1 MSVLVAIGER
11 IRLADPRHHAILKGM
26 AWVALFVLAGK
37 IMGAAKEMVVAY
49 RYGTGADLDA
59 YLFVFSLIGLPVG
72 IWSSAVTSVLVP
84 LAARLRQ
91 QGERELRRFRSELLG
106 LILLVAVGLWS
117 VWGAIFYLALV
128 SGWTGLPPATAQI
141 ALRAVPA
148 LLLLLPLGILISLHS
163 AWMLAAGRHVNTL
176 LECVPALALMVVVLA
191 FPDGGIAPL
200 IWGTVAGA
208 VCHLISLVIPLSRR
222 GEIQAPVFHR
232 ESAQWTWFWKGF
244 GILVAGQ
251 ALMSLTAIVDQFFA
265 ARLPTG
271 AIATLGYAN
280 RVLALILG
288 LAATA
293 VARATLPVFSEAQ
306 TRGGDALHRVVMH
319 WVRLQFMLGIAA
331 AIVGY
336 LLAPWG
342 MKVLF
347 ERGAFTAAN
356 TEAAAEVLRYGI
368 AQVPFYFSGLVFAS
382 YAASQGLYRLLFWCG
397 VIGIVSKTAVNA
409 ALVPSMGING
419 IAAGWV
425 VVYGLNWTFFW
436 LTLGRRKSTDSL
448 SPA

>member
-1 MSVLVAIGER
+1 VNVLLSLGER

-37 IMGAAKEMVVAY
+37 IMGAGKEMVVAY
-49 RYGTGADLDA
+49 RYGTAVDLDA
-59 YLFVFSLIGLPVG
+59 YIFVSSLISLPVG
-72 IWSSAVTSVLVP
+72 IWSSAVASVLVP

-91 QGERELRRFRSELLG
+91 QGEHELRRFRAELLG
-106 LILLVAVGLWS
+106 LVLLVAIGLWL
-117 VWGAIFYLALV
+117 VCGAVFYLTLV

-141 ALRAVPA
+141 ALQALPA
-148 LLLLLPLGILISLHS
+148 LMVLLPLGLLISLHS

-176 LECVPALALMVVVLA
+176 LECVPAMALMAVVFAV
-191 FPDGGIAPL
+191 PGGGIAPL
-200 IWGTVAGA
+200 VWGSVAGG
-208 VCHLISLVIPLSRR
+208 VFHLISLAIPLTRR
-222 GEIQAPVFHR
+222 GEIQVPVFHR
-232 ESAQWTWFWKGF
+232 ESAQWAWFWKGF

-251 ALMSLTAIVDQFFA
+251 ALMSMTVIVDQFFA
-265 ARLPTG
+265 ARLAPG

-280 RVLALILG
+280 RILALILG

-306 TRGGDALHRVVMH
+306 SQGGDALHRVVMH
-319 WVRLQFMLGIAA
+319 WVRLQFTLGVGA

-342 MKVLF
+342 IKLLF
-347 ERGAFTAAN
+347 ERGAFTAEN

-382 YAASQGLYRLLFWCG
+382 YAASQGLYKLLFWSG
-397 VIGIVSKTAVNA
+397 VIGIVFKTLINA
-409 ALVPSMGING
+409 ALVPSLGVKG

-425 VVYGLNWTFFW
+425 LVSGLTWLFFW
-436 LTLGRRKSTDSL
+436 ITLRRHKCVN
-448 SPA
+448 